1 MQHLKYENTEVTNTA
16 TESNPSITLNQEIKP
31 FQPDEFDKL
40 LLNVMKSNP
49 GDDTIKG
56 IEVLVNIIENLI
68 KVIEPNADVSGVER
82 SNQYKVR
89 TIFS

>member
-1 MQHLKYENTEVTNTA
+1 
-16 TESNPSITLNQEIKP
+16 
-31 FQPDEFDKL
+31 
-40 LLNVMKSNP
+40 MKSNP